1 MGFLSNIL
9 MHPEMLA
16 LGALAIS
23 VPIIIHLLNRRRFKE
38 VDWAAME
45 FLLDAEQKNKKRVR
59 LEHWILLLLRCL
71 TMLLIGTLIARPFL
85 PSNLSTALFDTQ
97 QYERIL
103 LLDDSLSTQARS
115 GNRKSFDLA
124 KEQLVEMIQSLSAND
139 TDDSVTLLLMSRPE
153 DPIISARPVNSETLQ
168 TWIDEINEL
177 TPTDLSIDLPQSLR
191 EIERYVE
198 VPRQD
203 VNRVVYVLSD
213 LMENEWGPDQDDAD
227 SKTVAPHEQ
236 LNEIAEKVAGVFL
249 VDMGVE
255 QSENLS
261 IDSVSP
267 PEIFIAGVAN
277 RIDITVRNHGNRE
290 VQQVGLQITVGDALP
305 IEETI
310 DSIPAGSSV
319 EIGIPITLGSV
330 PSVDT
335 NLWQEEKT
343 VPADVFTS
351 IPIQARLV
359 NLAPEVDI
367 LSEDSIASHAARVA
381 QGIPVLLV
389 DGDPSSDRER
399 SETIFLERAI
409 QPPGEIASGNLV
421 DVVDFVEFDQI
432 PLSRYRVIGLCNVD
446 QVSPQRLGEL
456 KQWVET
462 GGGLAIFPGGRT
474 DAQKFNEQ
482 FFADG
487 QGLSPLRLEAI
498 AGDPQRERWAQ
509 LEIPETPHQVL
520 RIFDGQDNPFLQR
533 VKLFNYW
540 KTSLPDTGSVNVLAR
555 LNDAEHSVAIA
566 EKTVGDGHVLT
577 FDIPADNDWT
587 NWPEEGLS
595 FLMVALDMTRYL
607 AGNLVGQSEIQVG
620 QPILETI
627 DLTLFQRTAT
637 LRDPSDGRTPLQVK
651 PLDADL
657 ASTEQAVWQF
667 DTGRTEYAGFYN
679 LTLTGTDDRQ
689 TNRLFAANTHPSES
703 RLKRIDVEEA
713 TQTMFGETIEII
725 KMNRMTSQT
734 VQGSQ
739 REFWRWLLFVLALVL
754 IVEQTLARWFRSR
767 Q

>member
-59 LEHWILLLLRCL
+59 LEHLILLLLRCL

-168 TWIDEINEL
+168 AWIDEINEL
-177 TPTDLSIDLPQSLR
+177 TPTDLSIDLPESLR

-213 LMENEWGPDQDDAD
+213 LLENEWGPDQDDAD

-267 PEIFIAGVAN
+267 PEVFIAGVAN

-335 NLWQEEKT
+335 NLWQEERT

-351 IPIQARLV
+351 IPIQASLV
-359 NLAPEVDI
+359 N
-367 LSEDSIASHAARVA
+367 
-381 QGIPVLLV
+381 
-389 DGDPSSDRER
+389 
-399 SETIFLERAI
+399 
-409 QPPGEIASGNLV
+409 
-421 DVVDFVEFDQI
+421 
-432 PLSRYRVIGLCNVD
+432 
-446 QVSPQRLGEL
+446 
-456 KQWVET
+456 
-462 GGGLAIFPGGRT
+462 
-474 DAQKFNEQ
+474 
-482 FFADG
+482 
-487 QGLSPLRLEAI
+487 
-498 AGDPQRERWAQ
+498 
-509 LEIPETPHQVL
+509 
-520 RIFDGQDNPFLQR
+520 
-533 VKLFNYW
+533 
-540 KTSLPDTGSVNVLAR
+540 
-555 LNDAEHSVAIA
+555 
-566 EKTVGDGHVLT
+566 
-577 FDIPADNDWT
+577 
-587 NWPEEGLS
+587 
-595 FLMVALDMTRYL
+595 
-607 AGNLVGQSEIQVG
+607 
-620 QPILETI
+620 
-627 DLTLFQRTAT
+627 
-637 LRDPSDGRTPLQVK
+637 
-651 PLDADL
+651 
-657 ASTEQAVWQF
+657 
-667 DTGRTEYAGFYN
+667 
-679 LTLTGTDDRQ
+679 
-689 TNRLFAANTHPSES
+689 
-703 RLKRIDVEEA
+703 
-713 TQTMFGETIEII
+713 
-725 KMNRMTSQT
+725 
-734 VQGSQ
+734 
-739 REFWRWLLFVLALVL
+739 
-754 IVEQTLARWFRSR
+754 
-767 Q
+767 

>member
-16 LGALAIS
+16 LGVLAIS

-59 LEHWILLLLRCL
+59 LEHLILLLLRCL
-71 TMLLIGTLIARPFL
+71 TMLLIGMLIARPFL

-168 TWIDEINEL
+168 AWIDEINEL
-177 TPTDLSIDLPQSLR
+177 TPTDLSIDLPESLR

-213 LMENEWGPDQDDAD
+213 LLENEWGLDQDNAD
-227 SKTVAPHEQ
+227 SKSVAPHEQ

-267 PEIFIAGVAN
+267 PEVFIAGVAN

-290 VQQVGLQITVGDALP
+290 VQQVGLQITVGDTLP

-330 PSVDT
+330 PSVDA
-335 NLWQEEKT
+335 NLWQEERT

-351 IPIQARLV
+351 IPIQASLV

-421 DVVDFVEFDQI
+421 DIVDFVEFDQI

-446 QVSPQRLGEL
+446 QVSP
-456 KQWVET
+456 
-462 GGGLAIFPGGRT
+462 
-474 DAQKFNEQ
+474 
-482 FFADG
+482 
-487 QGLSPLRLEAI
+487 
-498 AGDPQRERWAQ
+498 
-509 LEIPETPHQVL
+509 
-520 RIFDGQDNPFLQR
+520 
-533 VKLFNYW
+533 
-540 KTSLPDTGSVNVLAR
+540 
-555 LNDAEHSVAIA
+555 
-566 EKTVGDGHVLT
+566 
-577 FDIPADNDWT
+577 
-587 NWPEEGLS
+587 
-595 FLMVALDMTRYL
+595 
-607 AGNLVGQSEIQVG
+607 
-620 QPILETI
+620 
-627 DLTLFQRTAT
+627 
-637 LRDPSDGRTPLQVK
+637 
-651 PLDADL
+651 
-657 ASTEQAVWQF
+657 
-667 DTGRTEYAGFYN
+667 
-679 LTLTGTDDRQ
+679 
-689 TNRLFAANTHPSES
+689 
-703 RLKRIDVEEA
+703 
-713 TQTMFGETIEII
+713 
-725 KMNRMTSQT
+725 
-734 VQGSQ
+734 
-739 REFWRWLLFVLALVL
+739 
-754 IVEQTLARWFRSR
+754 
-767 Q
+767 